1 MWTFLNRSSYLLF
14 LITCFITKLLG
25 LLKLIGVAFNLP
37 ISNLSILLFKLFE
50 LLGTFSNS
58 SISNLLI
65 SDFKLGKS
73 SFLVNYD
80 VSTSVAVLKS
90 DFLA

>member
-65 SDFKLGKS
+65 SDVKLGKS